1 MNMNKKNLISPL
13 ASVHPNAK
21 LGENVDIRPFAVVE
35 DNVEIGDGTVI
46 LSGAVICSGARIGKN
61 CVIHTGAVIAGIPQD
76 LKFVGEESLAIIG
89 DGTKVRECVTVNRGT
104 ASKEQTIVGKNCLL
118 MAYAHVAH
126 DCILGDNVI
135 IGNATQL
142 AGEVEVEDY
151 AIISGGTLVHQFVR
165 IGCHVMVQGGSRI
178 TKDVP
183 PYILVGREPLCY
195 CGINNIGLRRRGFN
209 NDTLH
214 KINDMYRIIYQRGL
228 NNTNALATLEEELED
243 SLERKIVL
251 DFIRASARGII
262 RGNLD

>member
-1 MNMNKKNLISPL
+1 MSKNNLISPL
-13 ASVHPNAK
+13 ASIHPNAK
-21 LGENVDIRPFAVVE
+21 LGENVEVRPFAVIE
-35 DNVEIGDGTVI
+35 DNVEIGDNTLI

-61 CVIHTGAVIAGIPQD
+61 CTIHTGAVISGIPQD

-89 DGTKVRECVTVNRGT
+89 DGTQVRECVTVNRGT
-104 ASKEQTIVGKNCLL
+104 ASKGKTVVGNNCLL

-126 DCILGDNVI
+126 DCVLANNVI
-135 IGNATQL
+135 VGNATQL

-183 PYILVGREPLCY
+183 PYVLVGREPLCY

-209 NDTLH
+209 NDTLY

-228 NNTNALATLEEELED
+228 NNTTALRTLEEEID
-243 SLERKIVL
+243 DCPERQVVL
-251 DFIRASARGII
+251 DFIKASSRGII
-262 RGNLD
+262 RGSLD